1 VLAPRTLNIQFASTV
16 HELVRFMRCDI
27 TSPPDVDAAANTI
40 RAELGHP
47 TILINNA
54 GMIVFRPLM
63 EESPAQ
69 LDKMVAV
76 NLTSHWNT
84 LRAFLP
90 NMIANDK
97 GHVLATASMAS
108 YVTVASTTG
117 YAATKAAVLTLYE
130 GESPFRCMTSQPHRL
145 PKADCGYCH
154 F

>member
-1 VLAPRTLNIQFASTV
+1 MFC
-16 HELVRFMRCDI
+16 ELVRTRLAMDLCRLQEKNARLQDQ
-27 TSPPDVDAAANTI
+27 VRAI